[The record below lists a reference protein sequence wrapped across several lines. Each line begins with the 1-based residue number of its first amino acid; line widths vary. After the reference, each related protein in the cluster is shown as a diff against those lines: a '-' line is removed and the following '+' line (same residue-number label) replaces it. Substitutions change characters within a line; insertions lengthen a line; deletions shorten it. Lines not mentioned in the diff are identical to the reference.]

1 MMRHW
6 QRTLYA
12 ALPVAGLL
20 YTAPLARAYDDDYS
34 GRSDRSDRYNNE
46 ERYDR
51 SDRYQDEERSDR
63 YGRSQSATPARMSE
77 QDLRS
82 FERYLDT
89 HDETAQLL
97 YQTPDLINNRRFVRQ
112 HAALQDWMRNHPNA
126 AEAVQANP
134 DRYLWRERS
143 TSASDFLQNL
153 LGSHR

>member
-1 MMRHW
+1 MTLHW
-6 QRTLYA
+6 KRTLCA

-20 YTAPLARAYDDDYS
+20 CTAPLVRAYDDDYS
-34 GRSDRSDRYNNE
+34 GRSDRGERYNNE

-51 SDRYQDEERSDR
+51 EDN
-63 YGRSQSATPARMSE
+63 YGRAQSAAPSRMSE
-77 QDLRS
+77 RDLRS

-89 HDETAQLL
+89 HDETAQIL
-97 YQTPDLINNRRFVRQ
+97 YQNPDLINNRRFIRQ
-112 HAALQDWMRNHPNA
+112 HEALQDWLTHHPDA